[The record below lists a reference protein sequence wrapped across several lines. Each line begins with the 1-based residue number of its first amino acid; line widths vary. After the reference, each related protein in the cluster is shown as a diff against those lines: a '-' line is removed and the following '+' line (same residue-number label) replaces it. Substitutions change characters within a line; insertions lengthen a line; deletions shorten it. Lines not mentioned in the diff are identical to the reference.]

1 MTSFSEHK
9 PKDIYALN
17 TYGLLLERQKLYKT
31 AIKQFTAAL
40 ELGKDKKGDMIS
52 INLARIL
59 IQVEKYKEAVELCRQ
74 VKSASFNSQCHLAL
88 ALFKGAKARNRNR
101 NYVLTNLQSDKHIIS

>member
-1 MTSFSEHK
+1 MASFSEHE

-40 ELGKDKKGDMIS
+40 ELSEDKKKDMIS

-59 IQVEKYKEAVELCRQ
+59 IQVEKYKEAVELCRK
-74 VKSASFNSQCHLAL
+74 VKSGNFNFQCHLAL
-88 ALFKGAKARNRNR
+88 ALFKGAKTRNKNR
-101 NYVLTNLQSDKHIIS
+101 NYVNIFAIR